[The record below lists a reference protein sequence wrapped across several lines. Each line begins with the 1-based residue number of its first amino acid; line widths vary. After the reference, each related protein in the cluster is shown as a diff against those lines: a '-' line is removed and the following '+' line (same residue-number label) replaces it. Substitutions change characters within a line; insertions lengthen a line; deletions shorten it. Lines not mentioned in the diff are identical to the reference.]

1 MFEWFYELFVQ
12 FVTMVLSW
20 FGMDAKALLGES
32 FKEQVPSGE
41 ENKSAESTASIAQ
54 NVAQVLNE
62 GEQ

>member
-20 FGMDAKALLGES
+20 FGMDAKALLGD
-32 FKEQVPSGE
+32 KEQVPSGE
-41 ENKSAESTASIAQ
+41 ESKSTESIAQ

>member
-20 FGMDAKALLGES
+20 FGMDAKALLGD
-32 FKEQVPSGE
+32 KEQAPSGE
-41 ENKSAESTASIAQ
+41 ESSESIAQ

>member
-1 MFEWFYELFVQ
+1 MFEWFYQLVMQ

-32 FKEQVPSGE
+32 FKEQAP
-41 ENKSAESTASIAQ
+41 ESEDAQ
-54 NVAQVLNE
+54 NAVQNVVQNVVSTLNE